1 MLQARKRHS
10 CSDSSKKFFYYGETK
25 RAIYIAGYALSVR
38 YSVAVSAWF
47 RRNIGLVEYWFGFFF
62 YHGRKLS
69 FYPGCRSPPL
79 EIWKLIHFQIS
90 EVKDER
96 REKIQWF

>member
-1 MLQARKRHS
+1 MQ
-10 CSDSSKKFFYYGETK
+10 YP
-25 RAIYIAGYALSVR
+25 
-38 YSVAVSAWF
+38 AWF
-47 RRNIGLVEYWFGFFF
+47 RRNVGLVECWFGFFF
-62 YHGRKLS
+62 YHGRKLF

-96 REKIQWF
+96 REKIQWFQNKKLFYGILIGIYPGETTPVSGKAAENTICGGESGG

>member
-10 CSDSSKKFFYYGETK
+10 CSDSSKKILLLWGNEESHLY
-25 RAIYIAGYALSVR
+25 AGYALSVR
-38 YSVAVSAWF
+38 YSVQYPAWF
-47 RRNIGLVEYWFGFFF
+47 RRNVGLVEYWFGFFF